1 MTAARSVRSP
11 RRAGEPAA
19 RPASARPAPETWE
32 REANR
37 VAFALATST
46 AAGPAPPPAAP
57 AGGAIPVPR
66 SVRDPAERLLGHDF
80 AGVRVHP
87 EARRRAGGAGAE
99 TSGDDIHVAPGHL
112 RPELPLGRALLA
124 HELAHVAQQRA
135 PGRASIADP
144 GGPGI
149 TPAPRG
155 MRQRTV
161 ACTPESSN
169 DSPSP
174 SPSPPPT
181 PAPQPAPTPSP
192 PDPKAEVEKVK
203 SLRLEEDLKPGLTA
217 DEAVVEKKYKARKD
231 AIDKALAA
239 AGSTS
244 SYGQKLARDLAKS
257 RDDVVKTRD
266 EAANPAL
273 RDDILKAIAEVAA
286 TKKNL
291 ADEETAFRRFDD
303 VFAGKDVA
311 AALSGSGF
319 TASDLKAL
327 VSQESGDLLKKHEAD
342 ASGNIQGIAQL
353 GKSAAEAVGADPA
366 DRTDP
371 AKAIVIAAKY
381 LAHNAGLLKKSLS
394 PLPTGED
401 FKKFVIASYN
411 AGQLTIE
418 TAQKKAIAQSRAG
431 ATWSDIVDPAKG
443 KGNDTA
449 PLYKAWAEMKASV
462 QGLGK
467 IDVAQKYGE
476 TKGYVERIYR
486 RLGK

>member
-1 MTAARSVRSP
+1 
-11 RRAGEPAA
+11 
-19 RPASARPAPETWE
+19 
-32 REANR
+32 
-37 VAFALATST
+37 
-46 AAGPAPPPAAP
+46 
-57 AGGAIPVPR
+57 
-66 SVRDPAERLLGHDF
+66 
-80 AGVRVHP
+80 
-87 EARRRAGGAGAE
+87 
-99 TSGDDIHVAPGHL
+99 
-112 RPELPLGRALLA
+112 
-124 HELAHVAQQRA
+124 
-135 PGRASIADP
+135 
-144 GGPGI
+144 
-149 TPAPRG
+149 

-319 TASDLKAL
+319 TAPDLKAL
-327 VSQESGDLLKKHEAD
+327 VSQESGDLLKKHESD
-342 ASGNIQGIAQL
+342 ATGNIQGIAQL

-381 LAHNAGLLKKSLS
+381 LAHLAGLAKKSLS

-411 AGQLTIE
+411 AGPKTIQ
-418 TAQKKAIAQSRAG
+418 TAQQKAIAQSRSG